1 MVGRRLKQ
9 VFIGGAVAAMVL
21 IGAGLLYSRA
31 TGVQLLSV
39 QTGSM
44 VPVLHKGDLVT
55 VTRVPHGQLAVRDV
69 ITYMSPRDKRATI
82 THRIIALPTAANDY
96 RIVTKGDAN
105 ALADPPVR
113 VAAVLGKVQYR
124 APLAGFAVDAVRKP
138 IGLLLCIYIPA
149 LAIMADELRRLT
161 AYYKTQ
167 QVYRMPGRGLR
178 LRRSSSMPHDRL
190 ALGLKTITAGAVA
203 GLLIIVPAHAA
214 LTSTAT
220 LMGSSIAATR
230 TAPLTHI
237 LFRSVAFEC
246 SLDNTGTANK
256 LPGILL
262 YNPGKTDTPTGNWYI
277 QSSKGRVVT
286 FRPQTVFDAQDD
298 YDIEPDLKTGIN
310 YAGDY
315 LALFDSAG
323 KVVDAISWGTDTT
336 YLNPALP
343 GTLAGATFR
352 RVTLVTD
359 TDGAADWAVSVSA
372 CVTVPRE

>member
-1 MVGRRLKQ
+1 
-9 VFIGGAVAAMVL
+9 
-21 IGAGLLYSRA
+21 
-31 TGVQLLSV
+31 
-39 QTGSM
+39 
-44 VPVLHKGDLVT
+44 
-55 VTRVPHGQLAVRDV
+55 
-69 ITYMSPRDKRATI
+69 
-82 THRIIALPTAANDY
+82 THRIIALPVAANGY
-96 RIVTKGDAN
+96 RIITKGDAN

-113 VAAVLGKVQYR
+113 IAAVLGKVQR
-124 APLAGFAVDAVRKP
+124 HVPLAGYAVDIVRKP
-138 IGLLLCIYIPA
+138 VGLLLCIYIPA

-167 QVYRMPGRGLR
+167 QVYRMPGRSLWHFRHSGPL
-178 LRRSSSMPHDRL
+178 PHDRL
-190 ALGLKTITAGAVA
+190 ALGMKTVMAGAVA
-203 GLLIIVPAHAA
+203 GLLIAIPAQAA

-220 LMGSSIAATR
+220 LTGSSIATAR
-230 TAPLTHI
+230 IAPLTHI

-246 SLDNTGTANK
+246 SLDNTVTANK

-286 FRPQTVFDAQDD
+286 FRPQTVFDAKDD

-315 LALFDSAG
+315 LALFDNTG

-343 GTLAGATFR
+343 GTLAGTTFR

-359 TDGAADWAVSVSA
+359 TDSAADWAVSVSA